1 MQHYLFLDIETR
13 SSEPLA
19 KSGVYR
25 YSESDDFEVLLIS
38 YALDDMP
45 VGTIDLASGDE
56 LRTEFIDMIK
66 SGDVMLVAHNSAFE
80 RVCLSRL
87 FGGRTGEYLPPE
99 SWLDTMVMA
108 QYLALPCSLREA
120 GKILNISHAKMEE
133 GKGLVSHFC
142 NPRADGKFNLPEDD
156 PIKWQTF
163 VTYNA
168 VDVEAEREIF
178 KKLYRFMPPQSVW
191 DDFYRSERINDNG
204 IAVDL
209 ELVKGAVYCN
219 EMTLGSAV
227 EKMREITGLQ
237 NPNSPVQLKRWLAER
252 GVVTDS
258 VDKAAVQSILKTA
271 PEDVCNVLRLR
282 QQTAKSSL
290 AKYGALLDA
299 VSDDG
304 RIRGN
309 FRFYGAVRTGRF
321 TGTRVALQCLPR
333 NSMPEL
339 DRARTLVK
347 EKRVEQLELEF
358 GFVQPVLSELIR
370 TCFIPEEGK
379 KLIVADF
386 SAIEARVISALSGEN
401 WRLGAFSAGRD
412 VYCETASRMFGIPVE
427 KHGVNS
433 EYRAIGKVAEL
444 ALGYNGGRN
453 ALLRMG
459 ADRLNLSDEQLD
471 DIVIKWRAANPK
483 IVALWKDAE
492 EAARTA
498 ISYRSRQKTH
508 GIEFSYESGFLFLKL
523 PSGRRLAYP
532 KAHIS
537 TDDEGREVIAFSG
550 TAKGAGLIPET
561 TFGGKLTE
569 NLTQSYARDL
579 LCSAIENVEKM
590 LGNSG
595 KIVMHVHDEIIVECC
610 DNVTVTDVI
619 DAMCTQPDWAPT
631 IPLNADGFECDYYR
645 KD

>member
-1 MQHYLFLDIETR
+1 MNHYLFIDIETR

-19 KSGVYR
+19 KAGVYR
-25 YSESDDFEVLLIS
+25 YSESDDFSVLLFS

-45 VGTIDLASGDE
+45 VVTLDLAGGDE
-56 LRTEFIDMIK
+56 LGSEFIDIIK
-66 SGDVMLVAHNSAFE
+66 NGDVILVAHNCAFE

-99 SWLDTMVMA
+99 RWLDTMVMM

-120 GKILNISHAKMEE
+120 GKILKIRHAKMEV
-133 GKGLVSHFC
+133 GRGLVSFFC
-142 NPRADGKFNLPEDD
+142 TPRSDGRFNLPEDD
-156 PIKWQTF
+156 PAKWKNF
-163 VTYNA
+163 VAYNA

-178 KKLYRFMPPQSVW
+178 KKLYRYMPPQSVW
-191 DDFYRSERINDNG
+191 NEFYTSERINDG
-204 IAVDL
+204 GVAVDL
-209 ELVKGAVYCN
+209 ELVNGAIFCN
-219 EMTLGSAV
+219 EMTLGSAI
-227 EKMREITGLQ
+227 EKMKEISGLQ

-258 VDKAAVQSILKTA
+258 VNKAALESILKNA
-271 PEDVCNVLRLR
+271 PEDVCEVLRLR

-290 AKYGALLDA
+290 AKYGAILDS
-299 VSDDG
+299 VSCDG

-309 FRFYGAVRTGRF
+309 FRFYGAARTGRF

-333 NSMPEL
+333 NSMAEL

-347 EKRVEQLELEF
+347 EKWAEQLRLEF
-358 GFVQPVLSELIR
+358 GSVQSVLSELLR
-370 TCFIPEEGK
+370 TCFIPEEGRK
-379 KLIVADF
+379 FIVCDF
-386 SAIEARVISALSGEN
+386 SAIEARVISALSGEK
-401 WRLGAFSAGRD
+401 WRLTAFSSGRD

-427 KHGVNS
+427 KHGQNS

-459 ADRLNLSDEQLD
+459 ADRLNLSEAELD
-471 DIVIKWRAANPK
+471 DIVSKWRAANPK
-483 IVALWKDAE
+483 IVALWRDME

-508 GIEFSYESGFLFLKL
+508 GLEFSYENGILFSKL
-523 PSGRRLAYP
+523 PSGRRLSYP
-532 KAHIS
+532 RAHIE
-537 TDDEGREVIAFSG
+537 TDDTGREVIAFSG
-550 TAKGAGLIPET
+550 TARGAGLIPET

-579 LCSAIENVEKM
+579 LCNAMENVEKM
-590 LGNSG
+590 LGDSG
-595 KIVMHVHDEIIVECC
+595 RIVMTVHDEIIAEC
-610 DNVTVTDVI
+610 DEDITVTDVI
-619 DAMCTQPDWAPT
+619 EAMCTPPDWAPAL
-631 IPLNADGFECDYYR
+631 PLNADGFETYYYR